1 MKKRIVA
8 LSLCL
13 LLLVPGFSVGAQ
25 AAGQPMPP
33 DQSNF
38 TLFGPAGISYWCSA
52 VLNEF
57 GEVWIYYNQLT
68 SGPNGETVL
77 TYLPEKEF
85 CLTTG
90 VKEIAAY
97 SNFVFVL
104 RENGTLEYW
113 RFRLEDHNLL
123 HTLRTDV
130 VDIATS
136 GSYNILALTEQG
148 DLYTCDGY
156 YYENVPVEKID
167 SGVAALIS
175 ASSYVR
181 EDGTA
186 MRYALEELKVSA
198 TGLPDDVVRGW
209 QNGGTYY
216 VLTRDGELWGWG
228 DNNYGQLGSG
238 TYNGT
243 GTYFYFGSFTDG
255 VRTVRLQSTNPV
267 KILDDVVRIWLDG
280 YQVYAL
286 MEDGSYQ
293 TWGDGEPVTAYMSE
307 VDGWLQ
313 EGEWQYPQG
322 WPNCKGWTPREI
334 TVSQWTGSIEGLYP
348 ATFYSDGSVWADH
361 SGARQYVG
369 RWFGR
374 PEKPIYTDVP
384 LNAYYAQPVRWAVE
398 KKVTSGTGSTTFSP
412 NATCTQAQILTFL
425 WRAAGSPE
433 PAGPNDFSNA
443 AVTAGQYYYEALLWA
458 YENGVVD
465 DPDLDP
471 DGPCTRSDVVTYLWK
486 LDGSPAAESESVFT
500 DVSSAAPYA
509 AAVQW
514 AVKNAI
520 TTGTSATTFT
530 PAATCTRG
538 EIVTFLY
545 HYFGG
550 E

>member
-25 AAGQPMPP
+25 TPGQSMPP

-38 TLFGPAGISYWCSA
+38 QFLTPAGVNQWCFA

-57 GEVWIYYNQLT
+57 GEVWINYSAVG
-68 SGPNGETVL
+68 SGPNYETVL

-85 CLTTG
+85 CFATG
-90 VKEIAAY
+90 VKEIAATN
-97 SNFVFVL
+97 SSLFVL

-113 RFRLEDHNLL
+113 RFLMDDYSLL

-136 GSYNILALTEQG
+136 NSYDILALTEQG

-156 YYENVPVEKID
+156 SYENVPVEKLD

-175 ASSYVR
+175 ASRYVK

-186 MRYALEELKVSA
+186 MRYALEELKIGA
-198 TGLPDDVVRGW
+198 TGLPDDVVHGW

-216 VLTRDGELWGWG
+216 VLTQDGELWGWG

-238 TYNGT
+238 AYDST
-243 GTYFYFGSFTDG
+243 GSYFYFGSFTDG
-255 VRTVRLQSTNPV
+255 VRAVRLQSTKPV
-267 KILDDVVRIWLDG
+267 KILDDVVRILFDG

-286 MEDGSYQ
+286 MEDGTYR
-293 TWGDGEPVTAYMSE
+293 TWGDGEAVSAYMSK
-307 VDGWLQ
+307 VDGVLHS
-313 EGEWQYPQG
+313 GEWEYPEG
-322 WPNCKGWTPREI
+322 WPNCKGWTTREI
-334 TVSQWTGSIEGLYP
+334 TVTQWKCRLNDYP
-348 ATFYSDGSVWADH
+348 ATFYSDGTVWVDY
-361 SGARQYVG
+361 SSTRQYVG

-374 PEKPIYTDVP
+374 AEKPIYTDVP
-384 LNAYYAQPVRWAVE
+384 LNSYYAQPVRWAVE

-412 NATCTQAQILTFL
+412 NVTCTQAQILTFL

-433 PAGPNDFSNA
+433 AAGPNHFSNT

-465 DPDLDP
+465 DLDLNPDA
-471 DGPCTRSDVVTYLWK
+471 PCTRSDVVTYLWK
-486 LDGSPAAESESVFT
+486 LEGSPVAESESTFT

-509 AAVQW
+509 AAVHW

-520 TTGTSATTFT
+520 TAGTTPTTFT

-545 HYFGG
+545 RYFDG